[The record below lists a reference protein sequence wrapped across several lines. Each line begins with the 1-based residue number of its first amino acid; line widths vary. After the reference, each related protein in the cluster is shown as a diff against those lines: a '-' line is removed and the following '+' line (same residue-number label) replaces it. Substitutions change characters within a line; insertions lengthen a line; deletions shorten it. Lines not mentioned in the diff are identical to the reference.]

1 MPSAGSLTRKI
12 RITVVAADG
21 LSKRD
26 VFRLPDPFAVITV
39 DAEQTHT
46 TSVIKKTLNPYWNEN
61 FDVVV
66 KDSSVVAVQ
75 IFDQRK
81 FKRRD
86 QGFLG
91 VVNIRVS
98 DVLDLELG
106 GREMLTLDLKK
117 SNDNLVVHGKLI
129 IYLSTNTSQPISN
142 PGPSAV
148 SGLQAA
154 LTNMGLE
161 DSATALSPAGASTS
175 ASTLS
180 RTPSGQGRQADA
192 QPEQPGSMQMPT
204 PQINRSPTTIAPA
217 AMPEAE
223 PITSASRPVSGAPTI
238 PSGATATSAVTSP
251 AAANAG
257 QLPASAV
264 TSASTANRNFNPNED
279 QLGPLSP
286 GWERRIDPLGRT
298 YYVDHNTRTTT
309 WHRPSTNQATNNSIQ
324 QGETNAARDQ
334 HSRRILADDMVETGV
349 NRTASAMS
357 GPSPVATTP
366 SVVVPGATNAQ
377 TTAGSGPLPA
387 GWEERFTPEGRPYYV
402 DHNTRTTTWVDP
414 RRQTIVRVMGPNG
427 ATTTAQPQSISQL
440 GPLPSGWEMRLT
452 STARIYFV
460 DHNTKT
466 TTWDDP
472 RLPSSLDQNVPQY
485 KRDFRRKLI
494 YFRSQPA
501 MRAQPGNC
509 QIKIRRNHIFEDS
522 YAEIMRQTP
531 SDLKK
536 RLMIKFDGEDGL
548 DYGGVSREFF
558 FLLSHEM
565 FNPFYCLFE
574 YSAHDNYTLQINPA
588 SGVNPEHLNY
598 FKFIGRCLG
607 LAIFHRRFLDAYFIV
622 SFYKM
627 ILKKKVTLSD
637 LESVDAELFRGLSWM
652 LENGI
657 EDVIDET
664 FTTAEDRF
672 GEMVTIELKPG
683 GADVAVTEENKKEY
697 VDLVVEYRISKRVQ
711 EQFEAFMSGFNE
723 LIPQELINVFDEREL
738 ELLIGGMSEIDVDD
752 WSKYTDYR
760 GYEMNDEVI
769 QWFWKCIR
777 SWPTERKSRLL
788 QFTTG
793 TSRIPVNGFKD
804 LQGSDGPRRFTI
816 EKSGDPS
823 QLPKSHTCFNRLDL
837 PPYKDYA
844 SLEQKLTLAVEE
856 TVGFGQE

>member
-1 MPSAGSLTRKI
+1 MSTPAPLRKKI
-12 RITVVAADG
+12 RVTVVAADG

-46 TSVIKKTLNPYWNEN
+46 TSVIKKTLNPYWNES
-61 FDVVV
+61 FDITV

-91 VVNIRVS
+91 VVNVKVS

-106 GREMLTLDLKK
+106 GHEMLTLDLKK

-129 IYLSTNTSQPISN
+129 IYLSTNVNQPMSN
-142 PGPSAV
+142 PGPSQV
-148 SGLQAA
+148 QGVTSA
-154 LTNMGLE
+154 LAEMGMNE
-161 DSATALSPAGASTS
+161 STISLSPTPVPATGDP
-175 ASTLS
+175 LS
-180 RTPSGQGRQADA
+180 RTPSSSVVVNEPSA
-192 QPEQPGSMQMPT
+192 PLMQMPIPHIPSSVAT
-204 PQINRSPTTIAPA
+204 SPETEQPSSQTSSNRPISSGGGHAAPA
-217 AMPEAE
+217 APPSTSSSLATS
-223 PITSASRPVSGAPTI
+223 PGQSAS
-238 PSGATATSAVTSP
+238 AT
-251 AAANAG
+251 NA
-257 QLPASAV
+257 QQ
-264 TSASTANRNFNPNED
+264 RNFNPNVD
-279 QLGPLSP
+279 QYGALPP

-309 WHRPSTNQATNNSIQ
+309 WNRPSQNQNVNHSNQ
-324 QGETNAARDQ
+324 DSETNAARDQ
-334 HSRRILADDMVETGV
+334 HSRRILADDMVDVTSTGAPTGLRNLSTV
-349 NRTASAMS
+349 AQSPSANVSSTVVGAS
-357 GPSPVATTP
+357 G
-366 SVVVPGATNAQ
+366 NA
-377 TTAGSGPLPA
+377 TTAGSGSLPA
-387 GWEERFTPEGRPYYV
+387 GWEERYTPEGRPYYV

-414 RRQTIVRVMGPNG
+414 RRQTIIRVMGPNG
-427 ATTTAQPQSISQL
+427 QNTALQPQTISQL

-452 STARIYFV
+452 STARVYFV

-472 RLPSSLDQNVPQY
+472 RMPSTLDANVPQY

-509 QIKIRRNHIFEDS
+509 QIKVRRNHIFEDS

-531 SDLKK
+531 NDLKK

-548 DYGGVSREFF
+548 DYGGLSREFF

-607 LAIFHRRFLDAYFIV
+607 LGIFHRRFLDAYFIV

-637 LESVDAELFRGLSWM
+637 LESVDAELHRGLTWM
-652 LENGI
+652 LENDI
-657 EDVIDET
+657 TDVIDET
-664 FTTAEDRF
+664 FTTTEERF
-672 GEMVTIELKPG
+672 GELVTIDLRPG
-683 GADVAVTEENKKEY
+683 GAEVDVTEDNKKEY
-697 VDLVVEYRISKRVQ
+697 VDAVVEYRISKRVK
-711 EQFEAFMSGFNE
+711 EQFDSFMSGFSE
-723 LIPQELINVFDEREL
+723 LIPQELITVFDEREL

-752 WSKYTDYR
+752 WTKHTDYR

-777 SWPTERKSRLL
+777 SWPPERKSRLL
-788 QFTTG
+788 QFATG

-823 QLPKSHTCFNRLDL
+823 QLPKSHTCFNRIDL

-844 SLEQKLTLAVEE
+844 SLEHKLTLAVEE